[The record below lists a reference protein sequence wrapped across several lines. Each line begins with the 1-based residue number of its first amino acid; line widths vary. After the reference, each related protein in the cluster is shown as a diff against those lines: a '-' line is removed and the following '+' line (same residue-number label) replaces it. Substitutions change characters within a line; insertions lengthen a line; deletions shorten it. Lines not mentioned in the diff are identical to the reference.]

1 MPEGVSMRAMLIR
14 GALLFGLWM
23 VLLQSVKPG
32 DLAMGAVAAA
42 AATWASLRLMPP
54 AAGRVRLLRLLAL
67 APRFLWGSL
76 LGGIDVARR
85 ALAPGLPLR
94 TGFVDYATGF
104 PRGAPRNL
112 FATITSLMPGTL
124 PCGEGESTIEYHCL
138 DVEQPVA
145 AQMAEDERRYAR
157 AIVAGDRA

>member
-1 MPEGVSMRAMLIR
+1 MNMRAMLIR

-23 VLLQSVKPG
+23 VLLQSAKPA
-32 DLAMGAVAAA
+32 DLVMGAVAAV

-54 AAGRVRLLRLLAL
+54 AAGRVRLFRLLAL

-85 ALAPGLPLR
+85 AFAPGMPLR
-94 TGFVDYATGF
+94 TGFVDYATDF
-104 PRGAPRNL
+104 PRGQARNL

-124 PCGEGESTIEYHCL
+124 PCGESQGTIEYHCL

-145 AQMAEDERRYAR
+145 AQMAQDERRYAG
-157 AIVAGDRA
+157 AIVPGDGE

>member
-1 MPEGVSMRAMLIR
+1 MRAMLTR

-23 VLLQSVKPG
+23 VLLQSVKPA
-32 DLAMGAVAAA
+32 DLVMGAVAAA

-54 AAGRVRLLRLLAL
+54 ESGRVRLLRLVAL

-85 ALAPGLPLR
+85 AFAPSLPLR
-94 TGFVDYATGF
+94 TGFVDYTTGF
-104 PRGAPRNL
+104 PRGHARNL

-124 PCGEGESTIEYHCL
+124 PCGEGERTIEYHCL
-138 DVEQPVA
+138 DVGQPVA
-145 AQMAEDERRYAR
+145 AQMTEDERRYAP
-157 AIVAGDRA
+157 AIAPGDRA